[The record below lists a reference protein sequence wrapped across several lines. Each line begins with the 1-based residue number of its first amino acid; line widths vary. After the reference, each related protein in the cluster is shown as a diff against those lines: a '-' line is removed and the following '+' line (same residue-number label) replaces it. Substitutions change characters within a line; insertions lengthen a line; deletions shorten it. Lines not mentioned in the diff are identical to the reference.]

1 MARAPKEYT
10 IKVTTIRSYGEDR
23 VNEVNGT
30 LEELIE
36 HFGYTLEIG
45 HGYNSRI
52 NLRPKTIR
60 GFLSAI
66 QKASDIKYGC
76 TYTRQYF
83 ELLG

>member
-10 IKVTTIRSYGEDR
+10 IKVTTVRAFGEDK
-23 VNEVNGT
+23 VQKVSGT
-30 LEELIE
+30 LEELIDYYS
-36 HFGYTLEIG
+36 YTLEIG

-52 NLRPKTIR
+52 NFRPKTIR